1 MLAACQSVFD
11 ARQKPVVPRWD
22 RPSNSDAPVR
32 RADFNPPFGLG
43 VHPAAEKLATGKDK
57 GVLLAAF
64 ADGEFHIAVERGA

>member
-1 MLAACQSVFD
+1 MLSALLGRLA
-11 ARQKPVVPRWD
+11 
-22 RPSNSDAPVR
+22 RPSNPDTPVG
-32 RADFNPPFGLG
+32 RANLNPPFGLG